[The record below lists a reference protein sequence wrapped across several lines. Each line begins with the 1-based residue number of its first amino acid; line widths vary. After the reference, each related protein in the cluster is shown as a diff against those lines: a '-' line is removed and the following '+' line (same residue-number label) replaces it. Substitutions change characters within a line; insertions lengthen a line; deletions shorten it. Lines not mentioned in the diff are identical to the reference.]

1 LEEITAALGL
11 SIKDLF
17 YDRQVNGREC
27 RESMRQRAQQHA
39 ARQASYQEVGRRMDA
54 LRQAEYLIGS
64 ARGLSIDSWS
74 DEQLDEALDR
84 LHIAYALLE
93 SEAA

>member
-17 YDRQVNGREC
+17 YDGPVNGSEC
-27 RESMRQRAQQHA
+27 REAMRQRAQQHA
-39 ARQASYQEVGRRMDA
+39 ARQAAYQEVGRRMDA
-54 LRQAEYLIGS
+54 LRQAEYLIRS
-64 ARGLSIDSWS
+64 ARGLSIDGWS

-84 LHIAYALLE
+84 LHVAYALLE